1 MKLLKSYDLL
11 NDKKLIK
18 WLNIWSIVF
27 IVFFFIIFTVITM
40 IFKGNANEIKSPL
53 IELLLM
59 FGLLVVLIVI
69 HELIHGLFFKV
80 FKPEAKVKFGYK
92 NGMAYATSPN
102 SKYSRSKFAIISLAP
117 FILITSVLFTCY
129 MLNVLPK
136 TMFIFIAALH
146 AGACVGD
153 FYWVWLVATSP
164 KGCLI
169 EDTDKGIDFYQ

>member
-27 IVFFFIIFTVITM
+27 TVFFFILFTVITM

-102 SKYSRSKFAIISLAP
+102 SKYSRPKFAIISLAP

-153 FYWVWLVATSP
+153 FYWVWLIAKSP